1 MARVHHVASSRTPHT
16 CKAGHV
22 IEPPEGYS
30 WAAPGFR
37 GAKRFACAAHPF
49 RPSELT
55 TSAVG
60 DVLAAQEALEDDAPN
75 WTSAGDAE
83 NALEDFKSALSDFRD
98 QRQEALDQWEHGNS
112 QIEDLLQDAES
123 AVSEIESFSIPEW
136 SGDVDESEAAD
147 SEDDDV
153 AEEWDRYLDELR
165 SGVTDAVSS
174 AVDQL

>member
-1 MARVHHVASSRTPHT
+1 MARVHYVASSRTPHA

-37 GAKRFACAAHPF
+37 AAKRFACAAHPF

-55 TSAVG
+55 ASAVA
-60 DVLAAQEALEDDAPN
+60 DVLAAQEALEDDASN
-75 WTSAGDAE
+75 WTSAGEAE
-83 NALEDFKSALSDFRD
+83 SALEDFKSALEEFRD

-112 QIEDLLQDAES
+112 QIEDLLQDAMS
-123 AVSEIESFSIPEW
+123 AVSEIEAFSIPEW
-136 SGDVDESEAAD
+136 SGDVDESEAGE

-153 AEEWDRYLDELR
+153 IEEWDQYLDEMR
-165 SGVTDAVSS
+165 SGVIEAVSS
-174 AVDQL
+174 AIDHL